1 MLFLRNTHSLKDAER
16 KEPIN
21 LVGIKEKES
30 QKGVSLE
37 LAPETL
43 GALNRLKWKK
53 DLLGR
58 GKSFKKKNKQN
69 ANHTEHLG
77 RLNKIIYME
86 IPKTM
91 YWNFLMVFRPLSPAH
106 STDSIICV
114 HLILYQQKG
123 Y

>member
-58 GKSFKKKNKQN
+58 GKSLKKKN
-69 ANHTEHLG
+69 
-77 RLNKIIYME
+77 NKWWLAWIGLDDGLDVE
-86 IPKTM
+86 EE
-91 YWNFLMVFRPLSPAH
+91 
-106 STDSIICV
+106 
-114 HLILYQQKG
+114 QE
-123 Y
+123 